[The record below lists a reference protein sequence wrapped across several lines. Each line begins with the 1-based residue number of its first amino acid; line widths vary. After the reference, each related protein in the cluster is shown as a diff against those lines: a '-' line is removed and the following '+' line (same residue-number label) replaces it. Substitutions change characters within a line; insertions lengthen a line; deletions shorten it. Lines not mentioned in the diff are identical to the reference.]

1 MLMSFIIQGKQEYKN
16 NRIHALQF
24 VDGSVI
30 LQTRY
35 VASFPSLYCQLQLQ
49 TEEQRMGQL
58 A

>member
-1 MLMSFIIQGKQEYKN
+1 MSFIIQGKQEYKN